1 MATKRAAT
9 KKKPEEKKEEK
20 KEKKEVSSEPVA
32 EEQQLQEVPKDTAMD
47 RPRPEL
53 MGYDGYTDDDIIIPR
68 YSIVQKSSGAVDK
81 GATVGWFISNLTGEE
96 VEKLRCTPILYTK
109 GMVNFPKPYKKGQE
123 PQCKSN
129 DALVPSPRIAK
140 PFNDVCNKIVKR
152 RLVPVCEHAKWTK
165 DDEGKSVPP
174 ACNLC
179 YNTIFKNDE
188 TEMSFFMSF
197 RSSALKSWKKFVTQM
212 RMLQKNLFA
221 VSLNLTT
228 EQDENEYGVFYV
240 PRLDDFEDHDA
251 NTEMELVDLYK
262 AMQMMDLEASF
273 DDERNQGD
281 DGEEM
286 DEGDASF
293 DTEEL
298 EGEKF

>member
-1 MATKRAAT
+1 MAKKAAAKT
-9 KKKPEEKKEEK
+9 KPEEKPEAKA
-20 KEKKEVSSEPVA
+20 EVTSEPVA
-32 EEQQLQEVPKDTAMD
+32 EGEQLQETPKDTAID
-47 RPRPEL
+47 KARPPL

-68 YSIVQKSSGAVDK
+68 YSIVQKSSAAVDK
-81 GATVGWFISNLTGEE
+81 GAAVGSFISNLTGDEE
-96 VEKLRCTPILYTK
+96 KRLRCTPILYTK
-109 GMVNFPKPYKKGQE
+109 GMVYFPKPYKKGQE
-123 PQCKSN
+123 PVCKSN
-129 DALVPSPRIAK
+129 DAIAPSSRISK
-140 PFNDVCNKIVKR
+140 PLAPACNKIVKR
-152 RLVPVCEHAKWTK
+152 RLVPLCEHAKWTK
-165 DDEGKSVPP
+165 DDEGKSIPP

-179 YNTIFKNDE
+179 YNVIFKNED
-188 TEMSFFMSF
+188 TGMSFFMSF
-197 RSSALKSWKKFVTQM
+197 RSSALRAWKKCVTQM

-228 EQDENEYGVFYV
+228 EQDENEHGVFYV

-251 NTEMELVDLYK
+251 DAERELVDLYH

-293 DTEEL
+293 SSEEL

>member
-1 MATKRAAT
+1 MAK
-9 KKKPEEKKEEK
+9 KKEEK
-20 KEKKEVSSEPVA
+20 KEETETTKDNEAPAKEA
-32 EEQQLQEVPKDTAMD
+32 EQLQETPKDTAMD
-47 RPRPEL
+47 KPRPQL

-81 GATVGWFISNLTGEE
+81 GATVGSFISNLTSEE

-109 GMVNFPKPYKKGQE
+109 GMVNFLKPYKKGQE

-129 DALVPSPRIAK
+129 DALKPSDRIAK

-152 RLVPVCEHAKWTK
+152 RMVPLCDQAKWTK

-179 YNTIFKNDE
+179 YNVIFKDE
-188 TEMSFFMSF
+188 GTQMSFFMSF
-197 RSSALKSWKKFVTQM
+197 RSSALKAWKKFVTQM

-228 EQDENEYGVFYV
+228 ETDENEYGTFYV
-240 PRLDDFEDHDA
+240 PRLDDLEDHDSNA
-251 NTEMELVDLYK
+251 ELELVDLYR
-262 AMQMMDLEASF
+262 AMQMMDLDASF

-281 DGEEM
+281 DGPEM
-286 DEGDASF
+286 DEGDTSF
-293 DTEEL
+293 NSEEL

>member
-1 MATKRAAT
+1 MAKKAAAKT
-9 KKKPEEKKEEK
+9 EPETTNDA
-20 KEKKEVSSEPVA
+20 PVA
-32 EEQQLQEVPKDTAMD
+32 EGEQLQETPKETAID
-47 RPRPEL
+47 KPRPQL

-68 YSIVQKSSGAVDK
+68 FSIVQKSSAAVDK
-81 GATVGWFISNLTGEE
+81 GAAVGSFISNLTSE
-96 VEKLRCTPILYTK
+96 VVMELRCTPVLYTK

-129 DALVPSPRIAK
+129 DALFPSDRIAK
-140 PFNDVCNKIVKR
+140 PLGEACNKIVKR
-152 RLVPVCEHAKWTK
+152 RLVPLCEHAKWTK

-179 YNTIFKNDE
+179 YNVIFKSED
-188 TEMSFFMSF
+188 TEMSFFMTF
-197 RSSALKSWKKFVTQM
+197 RSSALRAWKKFVTQM

-228 EQDENEYGVFYV
+228 EQEENEYGVFYV
-240 PRLDDFEDHDA
+240 PRLDEFEDHNPDA
-251 NTEMELVDLYK
+251 EQELVDLYH
-262 AMQMMDLEASF
+262 AMQMMDLDASF

-286 DEGDASF
+286 DKGDASF